1 MSIRRITFLIT
12 LIGLGHVP
20 TAPDARAQG
29 IGFGQTIGTI
39 PDGAMLNV
47 TPVASADRRYVR
59 MTLNPQFVGV
69 QGFTTWTVPAA
80 VGGGGF
86 GFNGAGNFGGPFGGG
101 GNFGGGYGGWNGPVY
116 VEPAYTGGLG
126 GMPLPPSQTY
136 NALGPLSGAIQ
147 RSTRAGCSGPYRP

>member
-1 MSIRRITFLIT
+1 MKMRRTALVIILA
-12 LIGLGHVP
+12 GLAHVP
-20 TAPDARAQG
+20 PAPVARAQG

-47 TPVASADRRYVR
+47 APVASADRRYVR
-59 MTLNPQFVGV
+59 MTVNPQFVGV

-86 GFNGAGNFGGPFGGG
+86 GFNGGGFAGG
-101 GNFGGGYGGWNGPVY
+101 GNFGGAYGGWNGPVS
-116 VEPAYTGGLG
+116 VEPAYAGGLG
-126 GMPLPPSQTY
+126 GMPPPQTY

-147 RSTRAGCSGPYRP
+147 RSTRAGWRGGYWP